1 MNDTRMFADQIA
13 AGIAQ
18 YLPDDGQVECKV
30 VETTKNNNVSR
41 VGLSF
46 CREGTNISPVIYV
59 EPYREAAADGR
70 PMSEIMK
77 EIAETISGSMERTPL
92 LTAMDFGNY
101 EAVKEYLSVTLVN
114 REDNRQMLSQMPNRQ
129 IEDLALILEMKFP
142 MQAGMG
148 SVKVDHALAERWG
161 VDPDT
166 LFSQAEKNAMEKEPP
181 CLQRLEE
188 TMLSMALDSGA
199 PVNLLKADYPAPEE
213 MPSQLYVLS
222 NASKEKGAA
231 VLSYPGVME
240 KTDRLFPEGF
250 YILPSSVHE
259 LLIVPKSPEME
270 PKELGEMVGAINQ
283 SEVAKEDQLSDRVYT
298 YDREAGK
305 VRQVPESVK
314 KKDTREAA
322 R

>member
-1 MNDTRMFADQIA
+1 MNETRRFADQIA
-13 AGIAQ
+13 VGIAQ
-18 YLPDDGQVECKV
+18 YLPDDQQIECEV
-30 VETTKNNNVSR
+30 VETTNNNNVSR

-46 CREGTNISPVIYV
+46 HREGSRIGPVIYM
-59 EPYREAAADGR
+59 EPYWEAAADGR
-70 PMSEIMK
+70 PMSEIMD
-77 EIAETISGSMERTPL
+77 EITDTVSGSMDRIPL
-92 LTAMDFGNY
+92 LASMDFGNY
-101 EAVKEYLSVTLVN
+101 EAVKEYLSVTLVS
-114 REDNRQMLSQMPNRQ
+114 RKDNRQMLSQMPHRQ
-129 IEDLALILEMKFP
+129 IENLALILEMKFP

-148 SVKVDHALAERWG
+148 SVKVSHVLAERWG

-199 PVNLLKADYPAPEE
+199 PVNLLEADHPALEE

-222 NASKEKGAA
+222 NMSKNKGAA

-259 LLIVPKSPEME
+259 LLIVPKSLEMN
-270 PKELGEMVGAINQ
+270 PKELGEMVRAINQ

-305 VRQVPESVK
+305 VLQVPESVK
-314 KKDTREAA
+314 QKDTREAA